1 MRFAL
6 TIFCALAIC
15 SEISAGQRCPV
26 GCESK
31 IDSLRNEVMAQE
43 RALDQVAYFQTFT
56 LTPTQ
61 QEPSHGLRVERV
73 LPNYTDVLLVHVM
86 VDHDNSAVLLP
97 APTQE
102 QPSNSGFA
110 ANRIVFSSN
119 CRNPGKAPVLAKVDV
134 ILGLL
139 RQEAAGKNVFGIR
152 VAVDGCDPVS
162 GQIPVEVTVLSK
174 A

>member
-1 MRFAL
+1 MRFVLA
-6 TIFCALAIC
+6 IFWALAIC
-15 SEISAGQRCPV
+15 SGISAGQRCPV

-31 IDSLRNEVMAQE
+31 IDTLTNEVRAQE
-43 RALDQVAYFQTFT
+43 SALNQVAYFQTFI
-56 LTPTQ
+56 LTPTEQ
-61 QEPSHGLRVERV
+61 DPSHSLWVERV

-97 APTQE
+97 APTQA
-102 QPSNSGFA
+102 QPPNSGFA

-119 CRNPGKAPVLAKVDV
+119 CHNPGKAPVLAKVDV
-134 ILGLL
+134 TLGLL
-139 RQEAAGKNVFGIR
+139 RQEVAGKNVFGIR

-174 A
+174 V

>member
-1 MRFAL
+1 
-6 TIFCALAIC
+6 
-15 SEISAGQRCPV
+15 RCPV

-31 IDSLRNEVMAQE
+31 IDTLTNEVRAQE
-43 RALDQVAYFQTFT
+43 RALNQVAYFQTFT

-61 QEPSHGLRVERV
+61 QDPSHGLWVERV
-73 LPNYTDVLLVHVM
+73 LPNYADVLLVHVV

-97 APTQE
+97 APTQA
-102 QPSNSGFA
+102 QPPNSGFV

-119 CRNPGKAPVLAKVDV
+119 CRNLGKAPVLAKVNV
-134 ILGLL
+134 TLGLL
-139 RQEAAGKNVFGIR
+139 RQETAGKNAFGIR

-174 A
+174 V

>member
-6 TIFCALAIC
+6 TIFGALAIC
-15 SEISAGQRCPV
+15 SGISAGQRCPV

-31 IDSLRNEVMAQE
+31 IDTLTNEVRAQE
-43 RALDQVAYFQTFT
+43 RALNQVAYFQTFT

-61 QEPSHGLRVERV
+61 QDRSHGLTVERV
-73 LPNYTDVLLVHVM
+73 LPDYAEVLLVHVM

-97 APTQE
+97 APTQA
-102 QPSNSGFA
+102 QPPNSGFT

-119 CRNPGKAPVLAKVDV
+119 CRNPGKAPVLARVEV

-139 RQEAAGKNVFGIR
+139 RQEAAGKNVFGIS

-174 A
+174 M